1 MPNRDIDTWWNP
13 VGHMNR
19 AQSEFLS
26 SELGKLNPGYCLET
40 GTSTGRGSATI
51 LCKSN
56 PTKHVSIDLSLDGAE
71 GCHADRDWIN
81 RMVDAFDNFTHFEG
95 DSRELLTVNFL
106 TTQFPSGVDFF
117 FCDGGHTYDVCYS
130 DMSKVWSH
138 INDNGVM
145 IVDDYMSGPP
155 DGYPI
160 PAVTSAVGDF
170 ATNIGLKVE
179 RWSNNGKGCAV
190 FYKNKIA

>member
-1 MPNRDIDTWWNP
+1 MSNNSLDEWWNP

-19 AQSEFLS
+19 TQSDFLAE
-26 SELGKLNPGYCLET
+26 ELNKLRPAYCLET

-71 GCHADRDWIN
+71 GCHADRKWIN
-81 RMVDAFDNFTHFEG
+81 KMVDAFDNFSHFEG
-95 DSRELLTVNFL
+95 DSRKILTTEFL
-106 TTQFPSGVDFF
+106 TTQFPKGVDFF

-130 DMSKVWSH
+130 DMSSVWPH
-138 INDNGVM
+138 INSNGVM

-155 DGYPI
+155 DGYSI
-160 PAVTSAVGDF
+160 PAVTRAVDDF
-170 ATNIGLKVE
+170 ANTLDIEIK
-179 RWSNNGKGCAV
+179 RWSRNGKGCAI
-190 FYKNKIA
+190 FHRNKIA